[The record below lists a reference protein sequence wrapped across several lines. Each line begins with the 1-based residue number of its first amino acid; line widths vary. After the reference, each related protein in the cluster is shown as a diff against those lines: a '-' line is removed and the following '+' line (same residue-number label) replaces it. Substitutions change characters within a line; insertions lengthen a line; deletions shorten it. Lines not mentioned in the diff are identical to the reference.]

1 MLDDLDSQ
9 TNFNHLMRKASVVD
23 ISLHRLCNAEIDKEK
38 DKPYYNAHLDTII
51 ETLNQIKAYLND
63 KKFIND
69 NKSVMIEELQQN
81 FRTAPELIKRSF
93 KYLIKVL
100 QDYDNK
106 MYLRYDRDI
115 IILALS
121 LLDNYINTLNSSY
134 LKEELIKVK
143 YNASI
148 VYPFLTVECVEK
160 KFDFTGEIF
169 IVSDA
174 IAEMRSY
181 LLNKDENYSLDT
193 FALSVIDV
201 HASKFLNV
209 KYEDFISDASKA
221 AEALFNYF
229 MIESAMSFL
238 SYDLSFDYF
247 EYLIERYNVTEEE
260 YAFKLLVTLMES
272 KAKSRG
278 RINKVSFKPYEK

>member
-1 MLDDLDSQ
+1 MLDNLDSQ
-9 TNFNHLMRKASVVD
+9 TKFNNLMRNASAIDV
-23 ISLHRLCNAEIDKEK
+23 SLHRLCGAEIDGEK
-38 DKPYYNAHLDTII
+38 DKDYYSAYLDTII
-51 ETLNQIKAYLND
+51 ETLIKNNVYLND
-63 KKFIND
+63 KKFIST
-69 NKSVMIEELQQN
+69 NKLVMIEELQQN

-93 KYLIKVL
+93 KYLIKML
-100 QDYDNK
+100 QDYDKK

-115 IILALS
+115 IVFALS
-121 LLDNYINTLNSSY
+121 LLDNYINSLNSGE
-134 LKEELIKVK
+134 LKEELIKEK
-143 YNASI
+143 YNTAM
-148 VYPFLTVECVEK
+148 VYPFLTVECVER

-169 IVSDA
+169 ILSDA
-174 IAEMRSY
+174 IAEVRSC

-193 FALSVIDV
+193 FAISVIDV
-201 HASKFLNV
+201 HASKLLSV

-247 EYLIERYNVTEEE
+247 ENLIERYNVNEEE
-260 YAFKLLVTLMES
+260 YAFKLLATLMES

-278 RINKVSFKPYEK
+278 RINKVSFNPYEK